1 MGTAWLALTAE
12 TGDQSGQV
20 RDALARLEA
29 SPGIRIVARSASGP
43 AMVIGIETGLK
54 PVALLDLCQAI
65 ELGMGRVHRAVWAPR
80 SIDIDIIAFDDFEI
94 RSPRLTL
101 PHPFAHQRD
110 FVLTPLREIAP
121 QVADWVV
128 TVNTKPR

>member
-12 TGDQSGQV
+12 TGDRSGQV

-29 SPGIRIVARSASGP
+29 SPDIRIVARSTFGP
-43 AMVIGIETGLK
+43 AMAIGIETILK

-65 ELGMGRVHRAVWAPR
+65 ELGMGREHRAVWAPR

-110 FVLTPLREIAP
+110 FVLAPLREIAP